1 MARKY
6 VYGIIPTTESRTFGK
21 SGFPPK
27 PEQVYTVV
35 YRGLGCVVSNYLGE
49 DFVSLSREDLVR
61 CLMAH
66 QVVVE
71 RVMKGYPILPVK
83 FGTLVE
89 GDGEVQ
95 RLIEQGHRK
104 LTQALIW
111 LEGRVEM
118 EVAATWDLKRV
129 LADIGNEYEIVR
141 LKKAMANSPSGE
153 VLEQQI
159 RAGRIVKE
167 SLDRRRIKYQ
177 ERMLQSLQAMALDV
191 QANALVADEIVM
203 NVAFLIAREREKE
216 FDKRVREL
224 DRLFDDRISFRVI
237 GPLPP
242 YSFCTVEL
250 QRPSVEKIEEARRLL
265 GLGSEASEA
274 EVKEAY
280 RRLAAST
287 HPDAHPDDG
296 QGGERFTRVREAF
309 ALLTAYCRGRN
320 QAGGGDVAERRYS
333 LTPEDVSQALLVT
346 IGRSAS
352 KVA

>member
-6 VYGIIPTTESRTFGK
+6 VYGIIPTTEALTFGA

-27 PEQVYTVV
+27 PEQVYSVV

-49 DFVSLSREDLVR
+49 DFASLGRESLVR

-71 RVMKGYPILPVK
+71 RVMEGYPVLPVK

-129 LADIGNEYEIVR
+129 LADISKEYEIVR
-141 LKKAMANSPSGE
+141 LKKAMANRPSGE
-153 VLEQQI
+153 VMEEQI

-191 QANALVADEIVM
+191 QANALVADEMVM
-203 NVAFLIAREREKE
+203 NVAFLIAREREEE
-216 FDKRVREL
+216 FDKRVGEL
-224 DRLFDDRISFRVI
+224 DRLFDDQISFRVI

-242 YSFCTVEL
+242 YSFSTVEL
-250 QRPSVEKIEEARRLL
+250 LRPSVERIEEARRLL

-320 QAGGGDVAERRYS
+320 QAGDGAVAERRYS